1 MALTYSSH
9 ASFEEVV
16 AHYNDITPL
25 RGSTNAGKDIRPIG
39 DRNRKWERIVK
50 ISANCYALSDGYHMG
65 DEHFPAY
72 MPTHPATLED
82 MEKYAPI
89 VWRKKRDGTTEVT
102 LRNGYGPYAH
112 NSRYAF
118 LYRHTPK
125 DIWFRI
131 RNGKQF
137 LEHGSTNYYLA
148 KTRTAPKAVYAEAQ
162 RAKALPSAHLYQ
174 RRAAAWARAHA
185 DNSAVVFRTNEHGG
199 LDHVE
204 GTGQDLALAKG
215 PTVNKEA
222 KAKYKDDIRKFFEW
236 GMTMSPM
243 LPLHDNQ
250 YKKDNAHAL
259 REYANHTLSTWET
272 LRLKP
277 AIARQ
282 IVCDEQ
288 SPARLPLW
296 VEFATNCTD
305 NSWGMNL
312 EYYTQTVKTKED
324 LSRVRSR
331 FNAFINRQLGF
342 ITEGKK

>member
-9 ASFEEVV
+9 TSFEEVV
-16 AHYNDITPL
+16 AHYNAITPM

-50 ISANCYALSDGYHMG
+50 ISANCYALSDGFHMG

-72 MPTHPATLED
+72 MPYETTLAN

-125 DIWFRI
+125 NIWFHI

-137 LEHGSTNYYLA
+137 LRQGGTHYYLA

-162 RAKALPSAHLYQ
+162 RLKALPDNTNYHS
-174 RRAAAWARAHA
+174 RRTAAWARAHD

-204 GTGQDLALAKG
+204 GTGQDLAKYKG

-236 GMTMSPM
+236 GMTMAPM
-243 LPLHDNQ
+243 LPLGDKQ
-250 YKKDNAHAL
+250 YKTDNAITL
-259 REYANHTLSTWET
+259 REQGSHTLPTWHT

-277 AIARQ
+277 SAARRM
-282 IVCDEQ
+282 VCDEQ

-296 VEFATNCTD
+296 VEFASTCTD
-305 NSWGMNL
+305 RSWGMNT

-324 LSRVRSR
+324 LARVRAR
-331 FNAFINRQLGF
+331 FNTFINNQLGF
-342 ITEGKK
+342 ITGGKK